1 MPLHYASRHGPLLQF
16 AMHVYIGGSARRAQ
30 ALDHRGLEEGRER
43 HGLRARADLDLTPGA
58 VHGHLCGDGQIVACR
73 RGHVQQQGV
82 VDLPLGDVVHVV
94 EGEISLGGLRIHA
107 SVDTNRRRALLGIPD
122 ALPELR
128 ELVARHRG
136 TLDEHCRQV
145 ERYIQVEDIQ
155 RVLDCDLQEE
165 RVRRLGA
172 RQELA
177 GQQGQG
183 RLGRRARCD
192 VRHRHLLPWSQS
204 EGVLVD
210 LDRES
215 VQRHRRQVGEGEV
228 ELDLTTLPIHR
239 SHDTEACLAGLP
251 GLRGVED
258 GHLRRRRRARQAT
271 ARGFVRAAQIQEVE
285 GAAPAAAAAPV
296 VAPSVQLLLH
306 LLSPFVALFVV
317 VLFVLGRAA
326 AHGRGRRG
334 AQARDEL
341 VRGLVVD
348 AAHHGEL
355 CHKLVQGAPLDRLR
369 VVADRGLVA
378 ENHIL
383 GRLGVGREQPPIDVA
398 AVAQVVVVGFLGSIL
413 QDLGNHVLRGLWLL
427 QEELHDACEE
437 LHLHHGRLVVE
448 VVQEVVKQLVD
459 LVNALGVLAQDP
471 DHGRLRLRLVQLL
484 QAVAKCRENSLVP
497 HRILA
502 EDVLDHDCCLL
513 HDVIHLRLEELQQHL
528 DGPLARP
535 LKLDRDAPDR
545 ANSLPDEIDVDTRG
559 VLLELQ
565 QDLLEVLLGDEHD
578 HDVYLLQLDVHWIVV
593 LAEEHLDITRQDP
606 RTLLHDQADVSQGDI
621 LHLGLARQQRHERRI
636 HLLRQHPERLRGID
650 VLHALQ
656 DHLDGGQHHG
666 RVRVREPRCDALGD
680 GLCVAGARG
689 HIASERVEDEHLAPL
704 VALVEGRQEL
714 GDRGFVFQV
723 QQVLS

>member
-1 MPLHYASRHGPLLQF
+1 MPLHCASRHGPLLQF
-16 AMHVYIGGSARRAQ
+16 AMHVYTGGSARRAQ

-43 HGLRARADLDLTPGA
+43 RSLRARADLDLTPGA
-58 VHGHLCGDGQIVACR
+58 GHGHLCGDGQIVACR

-128 ELVARHRG
+128 ELIARHRG

-192 VRHRHLLPWSQS
+192 VRHRHLLPRSQS

-215 VQRHRRQVGEGEV
+215 VQRHRRRVGEGEV

-251 GLRGVED
+251 SLRGVED

-285 GAAPAAAAAPV
+285 GAAAAADAAPV

-326 AHGRGRRG
+326 AHGGGRRG

-398 AVAQVVVVGFLGSIL
+398 AVPDVVVIRLLCGELEHLG
-413 QDLGNHVLRGLWLL
+413 DHVLSLLGLL
-427 QEELHDACEE
+427 QKELHDAGEQ
-437 LHLHHGRLVVE
+437 LQLHHRGLVVE
-448 VVQEVVKQLVD
+448 VVEEGIQDLINLVD
-459 LVNALGVLAQDP
+459 ALGILSQDP
-471 DHGRLRLRLVQLL
+471 NHRGLGLRLVQFL
-484 QAVAKCRENSLVP
+484 QVVAERFEHLLVP
-497 HRILA
+497 RRVLA
-502 EDVLDHDCCLL
+502 ENVLDDDTGLL
-513 HDVIHLRLEELQQHL
+513 HDVVHLRLDQLQQHG
-528 DGPLARP
+528 DGPLAGA
-535 LKLDRDAPDR
+535 LELHGDAADG
-545 ANSLPDEIDVDTRG
+545 AHGLPHEVYIDARG
-559 VLLELQ
+559 VLLEFQ
-565 QDLLEVLLGDEHD
+565 QDLFEVLLRDEHY
-578 HDVYLLQLDVHWIVV
+578 HDVHLLQLDIHRVVV
-593 LAEEHLDITRQDP
+593 LAEEHLDVRGEDA
-606 RTLLHDQADVSQGDI
+606 RTLLDDEANVPQDDILDLRLAREQGDQRRVQ
-621 LHLGLARQQRHERRI
+621 LLGQGA
-636 HLLRQHPERLRGID
+636 ERLCVVD
-650 VLHALQ
+650 VLHARE
-656 DHLDGGQHHG
+656 DDLDGRQHHRG
-666 RVRVREPRCDALGD
+666 VGVRQPRGDALGD
-680 GLCVAGARG
+680 GLRIARARG
-689 HIASERVEDEHLAPL
+689 HVHGEGVQDEDLAPL